1 MSKILQQ
8 LGEIINSSSISA
20 TDQND
25 LLVFLPILPEK
36 VLEELLNVFVKDSKF
51 IKDFNENFKARMNA
65 LVDGKNK
72 WDDLIAQEEKM
83 LEDEDIEDAEEEE
96 ELF

>member
-36 VLEELLNVFVKDSKF
+36 VLEELLNVFAKDSKF

>member
-8 LGEIINSSSISA
+8 LGEIINSSSISV

-25 LLVFLPILPEK
+25 LLVFLPILPEN
-36 VLEELLNVFVKDSKF
+36 VLEELLDVFSKDSKF

-83 LEDEDIEDAEEEE
+83 LENEGTEDTEEE

>member
-1 MSKILQQ
+1 MSRILQQ
-8 LGEIINSSSISA
+8 LGEVIGSSTISA
-20 TDQND
+20 TDKND

-36 VLEELLNVFVKDSKF
+36 VLEELLNIFIKNPRF

-65 LVDGKNK
+65 LVDGQNK
-72 WDDLIAQEEKM
+72 WDELITQEEKM
-83 LEDEDIEDAEEEE
+83 LENESKEEEE